1 MIPQLQRE
9 APVSSPASAA
19 QWSLIKRIAFRF
31 VLVYYLLYIGPGPV
45 GSLGTYKSIKGLD
58 VNIWSVLWHQVV
70 PWVGTN
76 ILHLNANALSEV
88 PNGSGDELYDYV
100 LILCLIVAAGFGT
113 AIWSW
118 LDRKR
123 TNYQTLYQWL
133 RLLMR
138 MTVGWSMLGYGVK
151 KLLWAQFPAPS
162 LARLV
167 EPFGQASPM
176 GLLWTF
182 MGASPLYNFFGGL
195 GEMAGGVLIVLPGLT
210 ALGSLICLAMTTNVL
225 MLNLGYDVP
234 RKIFTIHLI
243 LMCLFLLI
251 PEVRRLA
258 NVFIFNRRADPV
270 PEVPLFSDKLTNRA
284 AAALP
289 IVFGAL
295 VLFVAGR
302 QSYLDAKGFNVFLPP
317 SIRGVWLVDGF
328 VVDGTPHPPLLTD
341 SNRWKNVIF
350 DATNIFTV
358 QSMDGQQNDY
368 LMQIDPSGKRLR
380 LQGAQNPQWRAT
392 LAMESVQPD
401 RIVLEGQFGN
411 EHVSATLDRSDLT
424 DPQKFPLM
432 NRGLHWVNPYL
443 NNR

>member
-1 MIPQLQRE
+1 M
-9 APVSSPASAA
+9 
-19 QWSLIKRIAFRF
+19 F
-31 VLVYYLLYIGPGPV
+31 VYYLLYIGPGPV
-45 GSLGTYKSIKGLD
+45 GSLSTYQGTTGLD
-58 VNIWSVLWHQVV
+58 MNIWRVLWHQVV
-70 PWVGTN
+70 LWVGTN
-76 ILHLNANALSEV
+76 VLHLNANALAEV

-100 LILCLIVAAGFGT
+100 LILCLIVAAGLLT
-113 AIWSW
+113 AIWSC

-123 TNYQTLYQWL
+123 TNYQTLYGWL

-138 MTVGWSMLGYGVK
+138 MTVGWGMLGYGVK
-151 KLLWAQFPAPS
+151 KVLAGQFPPPS

-195 GEMAGGVLIVLPGLT
+195 GETVGGLLIMLPGLT
-210 ALGSLICLAMTTNVL
+210 ALGSLICLAMSTNVL

-251 PEVRRLA
+251 PEFRRLA
-258 NVFIFNRRADPV
+258 NVFVFNRRADPV
-270 PEVPLFSDKLTNRA
+270 PEVPLFSDKLLNRA

-289 IVFGAL
+289 IVFGAV

-302 QSYLDAKGFNVFLPP
+302 QSYQDARGFTVVLPP
-317 SIRGVWLVDGF
+317 PIRGVWLVDEF

-341 SNRWKNVIF
+341 SGRWKNVIF
-350 DATNIFTV
+350 DATNVLTV

-368 LMQIDPSGKRLR
+368 LMQVDGGKTLK
-380 LQGAQNPQWRAT
+380 LKSAFNPNWQAT
-392 LAMESVQPD
+392 LALESVQPD

-411 EHVSATLDRSDLT
+411 DHVSATLDRSDLT
-424 DPQKFPLM
+424 DPQKFPLV
-432 NRGLHWVNPYL
+432 NRGLHWVDPYM